1 MAAFSRN
8 WIRKV
13 LSSGC
18 GSKLRLAEPSYSA
31 EKFRQVDRRT
41 YEQMTN
47 MTGSICVFTG
57 SRHGNRPEYS
67 EAARQL
73 GLALV
78 ERDYGLVYGG
88 GNVGLMS
95 VIADTVLDLGGHV
108 TGVIPDS
115 LVSKE
120 VAPRGLSDLRIV
132 QSMHER
138 KAMMA
143 ELSDGFIALPGGI
156 GTMEEFFEV
165 LSWAQLGIHGK
176 PCGLLNT
183 SGYYDHLIE
192 FLDDAV
198 DRGFLKP
205 KHRSLLILA
214 NEPPEILSRFDAF
227 MATRGDQRFDRSK
240 T

>member
-1 MAAFSRN
+1 M
-8 WIRKV
+8 
-13 LSSGC
+13 
-18 GSKLRLAEPSYSA
+18 
-31 EKFRQVDRRT
+31 RR
-41 YEQMTN
+41 
-47 MTGSICVFTG
+47 ICVFTG
-57 SRHGNRPEYS
+57 SRDGSHPGYA

-73 GLALV
+73 GRELV
-78 ERDYGLVYGG
+78 ERNYGLVYGG
-88 GNVGLMS
+88 GNVGLMKI
-95 VIADTVLDLGGHV
+95 IADTVLDLGGHV

-120 VAPRGLSDLRIV
+120 VAHRGLSDLRIV

-143 ELSDGFIALPGGI
+143 ALSDGFIALPGGI

-165 LSWAQLGIHGK
+165 LSWAQLGIHRK

-183 SGYYDHLIE
+183 GGYYNRLIE
-192 FLDDAV
+192 FLDHAV
-198 DRGFLKP
+198 EHDFLKP

-214 NEPPEILSRFDAF
+214 DEPPEILSRFEAF
-227 MATRGDQRFDRSK
+227 IKIRGGVQHFDPSK

>member
-1 MAAFSRN
+1 MN
-8 WIRKV
+8 N
-13 LSSGC
+13 
-18 GSKLRLAEPSYSA
+18 PT
-31 EKFRQVDRRT
+31 RR
-41 YEQMTN
+41 
-47 MTGSICVFTG
+47 ICVFTG
-57 SRHGNRPEYS
+57 SRDGSHPRYA

-73 GLALV
+73 GRELV
-78 ERDYGLVYGG
+78 ERNYGLVYGG
-88 GNVGLMS
+88 GNVGLMK

-120 VAPRGLSDLRIV
+120 VAHRGLSDLRIV

-143 ELSDGFIALPGGI
+143 ALSDGFIALPGGI

-165 LSWAQLGIHGK
+165 LSWAQLGIHRK
-176 PCGLLNT
+176 PCGLMNT
-183 SGYYDHLIE
+183 GGYYDRLIE
-192 FLDDAV
+192 FLDHAV
-198 DRGFLKP
+198 EHDFLKP

-214 NEPPEILSRFDAF
+214 NEPSEILSRFEASIKISG
-227 MATRGDQRFDRSK
+227 GDQHFDPSK